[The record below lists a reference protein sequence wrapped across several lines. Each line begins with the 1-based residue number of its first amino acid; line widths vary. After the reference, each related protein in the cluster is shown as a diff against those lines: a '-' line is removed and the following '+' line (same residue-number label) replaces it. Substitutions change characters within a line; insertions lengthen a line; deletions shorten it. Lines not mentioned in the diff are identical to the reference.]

1 MEYSSRGELVPD
13 ELTVELW
20 RKHLAVSASEGE
32 FHPDH
37 DWLVL
42 DGIPRNPNQVEM
54 MSEVTDVR
62 AVLHLACNDM
72 SKMEE
77 RIQRRAIKENRMDD
91 GNVEVIH
98 RRFET
103 YTQETRPVLD
113 CYKGE
118 IVHEIDSTKSPVNV
132 LRDVL
137 NVIVELES
145 AT

>member
-1 MEYSSRGELVPD
+1 
-13 ELTVELW
+13 
-20 RKHLAVSASEGE
+20 
-32 FHPDH
+32 
-37 DWLVL
+37 
-42 DGIPRNPNQVEM
+42 